1 MHFLWNI
8 LFDMQGDIIQIHDKQ
23 FKMVMSEKDIK
34 HHVESVAEKINSDFK
49 GQNPIVIIVLKGACI
64 YASDLIRMFD
74 FHCEIEFVQLSS
86 YEGTTSTGI
95 IHQVIPFNRD
105 ISGRSVLIIE
115 DIIDTGLTMKL
126 FMEKLERMNPEMV
139 KIAVFLL
146 KNDALKY
153 DVKMDYV
160 ALEIPNKFVVGY
172 GLDYNQHGRNLKGL
186 YELIN

>member
-1 MHFLWNI
+1 
-8 LFDMQGDIIQIHDKQ
+8 
-23 FKMVMSEKDIK
+23 MSEKDIK
-34 HHVESVAEKINSDFK
+34 HHVESVAKKINSDFK